1 MADFF
6 FFLFSFFFEGNMIGE
21 LQGVFRPVAFS
32 LTLCLSVSLFLWFD
46 AFNMIGKN
54 ECDIWFFIIL
64 ESSLVFVIVPFIYL
78 KVITGYFDF

>member
-1 MADFF
+1 
-6 FFLFSFFFEGNMIGE
+6 
-21 LQGVFRPVAFS
+21 
-32 LTLCLSVSLFLWFD
+32 
-46 AFNMIGKN
+46 MIGKN